1 MQIDIIEIAGN
12 WPDQHVLLAR
22 LRDALARTIAK
33 LELQFAEDA
42 EISIALSDNQH
53 VQLLNKQF
61 REIDRPT
68 NVLSFPVDESMD
80 IGHDKIL
87 VGGLLGDII
96 LASEIIAEEA
106 ERDGKPFAD
115 HVVHLTIHG
124 LLHLLGYVHD
134 TDDDAQLMES
144 LEIAVLA
151 EMNIA
156 NPYDGEPDL
165 NKHLEQPGPA

>member
-12 WPDQHVLLAR
+12 WPDQPALLAR

-33 LELQFAEDA
+33 LELQFSEDA

-53 VQLLNKQF
+53 IQLLNKQF
-61 REIDRPT
+61 RGIDRPT
-68 NVLSFPVDESMD
+68 NVLSFPVDENVD
-80 IGHDKIL
+80 ARQDKNL

-96 LASEIIAEEA
+96 LASEIVAEEA
-106 ERDGKPFAD
+106 ARDGKPFAD

-124 LLHLLGYVHD
+124 LLHLLGYVHE
-134 TDDDAQLMES
+134 TDDDAKLMET

-151 EMNIA
+151 EMEIA
-156 NPYDGEPDL
+156 DPYDGEPDM
-165 NKHLEQPGPA
+165 NEHQEQSGTA